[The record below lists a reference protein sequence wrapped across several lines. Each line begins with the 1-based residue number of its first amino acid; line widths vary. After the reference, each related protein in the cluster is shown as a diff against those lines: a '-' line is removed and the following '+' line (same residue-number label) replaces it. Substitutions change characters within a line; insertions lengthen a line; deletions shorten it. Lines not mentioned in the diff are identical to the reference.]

1 MFCFAPEII
10 RDVCC
15 ITAAVHPK
23 SVHSVSTAAWT
34 YSLVNPLCSKHC
46 VLDECVSKQA
56 DFSKKIKQEMTETE
70 K

>member
-10 RDVCC
+10 RNVCC
-15 ITAAVHPK
+15 ITLQQCIQK
-23 SVHSVSTAAWT
+23 VSIVYQQLPGLT
-34 YSLVNPLCSKHC
+34 PLLIRYVANA